1 MSSAKHFTEVL
12 IGGKVYTLSGFEGEE
27 YLQKVSSYLN
37 HKITECANSEGYR
50 KQSADTR
57 NVLLALNIADDY
69 FKAKK
74 QGDSLENDIELKD
87 KEMYDLKHELIS
99 AQIKLENA
107 EKELAKMKEEN
118 NDLQMQ
124 IVRDEEP
131 QKMII
136 KAVIFDSLFLYYD
149 PERNRYH
156 LCQTER
162 SKSLPRRDPIM
173 HSRRRSMQV
182 RTPCMQAA
190 AVLEP
195 GRSQTILRK
204 KR

>member
-1 MSSAKHFTEVL
+1 MKREEDVMSSAKHFTEVL

-74 QGDSLENDIELKD
+74 QGDSLENDIE
-87 KEMYDLKHELIS
+87 
-99 AQIKLENA
+99 QIKLENA
-107 EKELAKMKEEN
+107 EKELAKIKEEN

-124 IVRDEEP
+124 IVKLE
-131 QKMII
+131 
-136 KAVIFDSLFLYYD
+136 
-149 PERNRYH
+149 
-156 LCQTER
+156 TEM
-162 SKSLPRRDPIM
+162 KN
-173 HSRRRSMQV
+173 RRR
-182 RTPCMQAA
+182 
-190 AVLEP
+190 
-195 GRSQTILRK
+195 
-204 KR
+204 